1 MMGSAAPLVSPDLA
15 RLLITFLAAGLGG
28 GGLLKLFQF
37 LVQRRSTL
45 RAMDATSDV
54 SLADAM
60 STFLGEVR
68 VDRAEDREEIKEL
81 KEEVRGSR
89 AESSSLADEIRD
101 LRVKL
106 QAADLAIGAERRSRE
121 HMVDELEQIK
131 EDLRQSRLEIDSLHR
146 RLVPLADPVPDAE
159 QILHD
164 NREP

>member
-1 MMGSAAPLVSPDLA
+1 MGSAAPLVSPDLA

-45 RAMDATSDV
+45 RALDATSD
-54 SLADAM
+54 STLADAM

-68 VDRAEDREEIKEL
+68 IDRGEDREEIKTL
-81 KEEVRGSR
+81 KEESRG
-89 AESSSLADEIRD
+89 LADEVRN
-101 LRVKL
+101 LRLEL

-121 HMVDELEQIK
+121 YLVTEMETMK
-131 EDLRQSRLEIDSLHR
+131 EDLRLARLKIDALHR
-146 RLVPLADPVPDAE
+146 RLGPLSDPVAGVE
-159 QILHD
+159 QILKD